1 MLRKLRLKFIC
12 INMAIVTAMLCV
24 IFSFVLNTTARNL
37 ENQSIV
43 VLKQIADNPVVAVCG
58 DWFTGHGMGEN
69 LGWIRDNKNTELAE
83 KLRSA
88 FASWYDNGHT
98 NEEDVNTVILRIRMT
113 DGILLHHGTK
123 YDIDFT

>member
-1 MLRKLRLKFIC
+1 MSVELKLVIAKNIAALR
-12 INMAIVTAMLCV
+12 
-24 IFSFVLNTTARNL
+24 TARGMT
-37 ENQSIV
+37 
-43 VLKQIADNPVVAVCG
+43 QI
-58 DWFTGHGMGEN
+58 
-69 LGWIRDNKNTELAE
+69 ELAE